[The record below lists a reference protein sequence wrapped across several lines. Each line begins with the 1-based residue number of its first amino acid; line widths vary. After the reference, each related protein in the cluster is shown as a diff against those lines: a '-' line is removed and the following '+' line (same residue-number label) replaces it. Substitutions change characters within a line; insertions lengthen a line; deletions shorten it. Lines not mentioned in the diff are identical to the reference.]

1 MLCRVTASA
10 TAKTAPRVIGR
21 YAIYDAI
28 ATGGMAT
35 VHLGR
40 LSGPVGFTKTV
51 AVKRLHAQFAHDPE
65 FVAMFMDEARLAA
78 RIHHPNVI
86 QTLDVVST
94 DGELFL
100 VMEYVRGETLS
111 RLVRAAVQSNEPIP
125 PRIVVS
131 LISGVLQGL
140 HAAHEASDDAG
151 KSLALVHRDV
161 SPQNVL
167 VGLDGTAR
175 LLDFGV
181 AKAENKTS
189 STREGQLK
197 GKLLYMSPEQLEG
210 EDVDRRTDVYATAI
224 VLFEAL
230 TGKRMFSGKSEGA
243 QIAKITRGEIV
254 LPSVLEPSLA
264 PFDSIVKKGGALKP
278 SDRYATAR
286 EMAQALEKIAQPAS
300 AAEVAEWV
308 ERSAG
313 ATLEERAK
321 RVAEIESRVQPSTRP
336 RRRRAVWLFVLLA
349 LGSIVILS
357 IAGIAISIRSG
368 NPQVPTTTVPPPPT
382 SAVTTEPTPTTEPLT
397 PAPSASIAVTAP
409 KATTQKPI
417 ASTTKPDCE
426 QPYVVDSV
434 GHMHFRKECLPK

>member
-1 MLCRVTASA
+1 
-10 TAKTAPRVIGR
+10 VIGR

-35 VHLGR
+35 IHLGR
-40 LSGPVGFTKTV
+40 LSGPVGFAKTV

-65 FVAMFMDEARLAA
+65 FVAMFLDEARLAA
-78 RIHHPNVI
+78 RIQHPNVV

-111 RLVRAAVQSNEPIP
+111 RLVRAAHSAGESVP
-125 PRIVVS
+125 PRIVVA

-140 HAAHEASDDAG
+140 HAAHEAVDDSNRA
-151 KSLALVHRDV
+151 LALVHRDV

-210 EDVDRRTDVYATAI
+210 EDVDRRTDIYATAI

-254 LPSVLEPSLA
+254 LPSSMDPALA
-264 PFDSIVKKGGALKP
+264 PFDAVLKKAAALAA
-278 SDRYATAR
+278 SDRHATAR
-286 EMAQALEKIAQPAS
+286 EFALALEKIVPPAP
-300 AAEVAEWV
+300 ATEVAAWV
-308 ERSAG
+308 ERIAG
-313 ATLEERAK
+313 PTLEERAK
-321 RVAEIESRVQPSTRP
+321 RVAEIESRIQPSKRH
-336 RRRRAVWLFVLLA
+336 RRRKWLGVFVVIALASIVA
-349 LGSIVILS
+349 LGV
-357 IAGIAISIRSG
+357 AGIAIAIHDDAPKVTASAPVIPPTPSAVVD
-368 NPQVPTTTVPPPPT
+368 PAPAQTTTPT
-382 SAVTTEPTPTTEPLT
+382 SASALSAPRGTVVMK
-397 PAPSASIAVTAP
+397 PA
-409 KATTQKPI
+409 ATT
-417 ASTTKPDCE
+417 TKIDCE

-434 GHMHFRKECLPK
+434 GHMHFRKECLRK